1 MIKNAHEEL
10 DLRFEMD
17 TTMLYLGQVHWIG
30 MSWLPMLL
38 VNVLHRADLTPD
50 TESNQGFWRLWPVLT
65 VVKAEAQFFAW
76 INEDAHAAPYIA
88 AMLLFGIL
96 TILDV
101 ALYDIWI
108 RRDIQ
113 KMMPIAGCVLA
124 AVLLTNLAYFLVSV
138 PAGYLMIVYAFI
150 YELPFCF
157 VIYMHWSKYHQSL
170 QNPADLLMD
179 EDLES

>member
-1 MIKNAHEEL
+1 
-10 DLRFEMD
+10 MD
-17 TTMLYLGQVHWIG
+17 RTMLYLGQIHWIG

-38 VNVLHRADLTPD
+38 VNVLLRPSESDPD
-50 TESNQGFWRLWPVLT
+50 PVFSRGFWRLWPILT

-76 INEDAHAAPYIA
+76 INEGAPVAAYIT

-113 KMMPIAGCVLA
+113 KMMPVMGCVLFA
-124 AVLLTNLAYFLVSV
+124 LLATDLAYFLVSV
-138 PAGYLMIVYAFI
+138 PAGYLLIVYAFI

-157 VIYMHWSKYHQSL
+157 VIYMHWSKHYQSL
-170 QNPADLLMD
+170 QNPTDLLMD